1 MMASAF
7 FAAMTSGDAPATF
20 ETAAMLVGF
29 ADAHA
34 QLDARVAAL
43 TGGALAIRGRLDAA
57 EPYLRRSIAAADALP
72 VESADP
78 FVLTFAAHSHGWLG
92 EYAEARAASAR
103 ALESAR
109 EQGAAGAIGF
119 AALALTEYDCTLGN
133 LDRAVAVAAES
144 ERIGRETDQREVE
157 AWGAAYIAN
166 IAAMRGQTP
175 RAYEYLARAQRLGVP
190 LRCIGNT
197 GVTWVLAAIHLSAG
211 DAEATIEALEGDT
224 DFASAVA
231 YPSPWTTAF
240 DLVEA
245 YVRAD
250 RPALADRAVDVLA
263 VHARQPWAL
272 ASLARARGLVA
283 GSEFD
288 EHLQTSIEGFAR
300 LSMPFEEGRSRLC
313 YGERLRRAGR
323 RVDARRQLRDAL
335 ATFERL
341 RTEPW
346 AVRTRAELRASG
358 ETLRARSADTGIDEL
373 TPQELQ
379 VALTVSAG
387 MTNKEAAAQLFLSTK
402 TIEAHLHRT
411 YRKLGISS
419 RHELRPLLATRR

>member
-1 MMASAF
+1 MRSA
-7 FAAMTSGDAPATF
+7 TS
-20 ETAAMLVGF
+20 TARSPSQQRAE
-29 ADAHA
+29 
-34 QLDARVAAL
+34 
-43 TGGALAIRGRLDAA
+43 RL
-57 EPYLRRSIAAADALP
+57 
-72 VESADP
+72 
-78 FVLTFAAHSHGWLG
+78 
-92 EYAEARAASAR
+92 
-103 ALESAR
+103 AR
-109 EQGAAGAIGF
+109 E
-119 AALALTEYDCTLGN
+119 TN
-133 LDRAVAVAAES
+133 
-144 ERIGRETDQREVE
+144 QREVE

-175 RAYEYLARAQRLGVP
+175 RAYEFLARTQRLGVP
-190 LRCIGNT
+190 LTSIGNT
-197 GVTWVLAAIHLSAG
+197 GVTWVLAAIHLAAG
-211 DAEATIEALEGDT
+211 DAESTIEALEGDT
-224 DFASAVA
+224 DFAFAVA

-240 DLVEA
+240 DLAEA

-250 RPALADRAVDVLA
+250 RPALAERAVDTLA

-272 ASLARARGLVA
+272 ASLARVRGLMA
-283 GSEFD
+283 ESEFD
-288 EHLQTSIEGFAR
+288 EHLQESIDGFAR
-300 LSMPFEEGRSRLC
+300 LSLSFEEGRSRLC

-346 AVRTRAELRASG
+346 AARTRAELRASG
-358 ETLRARSADTGIDEL
+358 ETLRARSASTGIDEL

-419 RHELRPLLATRR
+419 RQELRPLLADKQPIAPTHSTASGSIRQARRPCGTRRRRARSPSTDATTSAAGQSACASKTPLRPHLLPGNGAVSAHRFDRPRWCVGRGSAAADVSQRTSTGWGESSERYATLRGRFGGSLISELAVCREKW